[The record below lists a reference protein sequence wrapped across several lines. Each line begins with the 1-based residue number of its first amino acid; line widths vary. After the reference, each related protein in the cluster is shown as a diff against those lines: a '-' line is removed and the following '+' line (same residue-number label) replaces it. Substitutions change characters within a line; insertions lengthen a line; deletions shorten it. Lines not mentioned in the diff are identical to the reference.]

1 MLKKIFSGVQPSGN
15 LHLGNFLGAIK
26 NFVSLQNQENTD
38 CVYCIVDLHAI
49 TTKQDPK
56 ALKENIRETL
66 ATFIA
71 SGIDPKKALY
81 LISLAVSAHSEGAWI
96 LSCIARMGWLNRMTQ
111 FKEKAGKDK
120 EKASVGL
127 YSYPILM
134 ASDILLYDS
143 THVPVGDDQKQHLEL
158 CRDIAQKFNLD
169 FNVPDFLKVPEPI
182 IQKYFSRIMSLKDG
196 TKKMSKSDPSD
207 LSRVNLT
214 DDKDVIK
221 NKIKKAKTDSLPIS
235 EKDIEKRF
243 EAKNLLEIYSSLSEK
258 KIEDTI
264 NQFDGRN
271 FSEFKEKLSDIMVEK
286 ISPISLEI
294 NKLLNDKK
302 YLDKIL
308 IEGIEKADKIAN
320 KKILEMKKLLDFKM
334 FVQTQTTPNPNS
346 LKFIPGKA
354 VSNKGPIEITDKKN
368 INNELVKNILS
379 INGVTGIFL
388 GEDFLSVN
396 KKSEIEWQDL
406 KHIII
411 SYINEFYSSGNELV
425 IDDKSEKN
433 VSEFKEIEKKI
444 IKILETKIRPAVA
457 RDGGDIK
464 FNKFENGIV
473 EVKLQGSCS
482 GCPSSVITLK
492 NGVQNLLTHYIPEVK
507 EVIAI

>member
-1 MLKKIFSGVQPSGN
+1 MEKKIFSGVQPTGN
-15 LHLGNFLGAIK
+15 LHLGNYLGAIK
-26 NFVSLQNQENTD
+26 NFVELNNDQKNQCIF
-38 CVYCIVDLHAI
+38 CVVDLHAI
-49 TTKQDPK
+49 TVNQDPTE
-56 ALKENIRETL
+56 LRSNILETT

-71 SGIDPKKALY
+71 SGIDPKKS
-81 LISLAVSAHSEGAWI
+81 IIFNQSKVSAHSEVAWI
-96 LSCIARMGWLNRMTQ
+96 LSCVARIGWLNRMTQ

-214 DDKDVIK
+214 DDKDAIK
-221 NKIKKAKTDSLPIS
+221 NKIKKAKTDPLPIS

-243 EAKNLLEIYSSLSEK
+243 EAKNLLEIYSSLAEK

-320 KKILEMKKLLDFKM
+320 KKILEMKK
-334 FVQTQTTPNPNS
+334 
-346 LKFIPGKA
+346 
-354 VSNKGPIEITDKKN
+354 
-368 INNELVKNILS
+368 
-379 INGVTGIFL
+379 
-388 GEDFLSVN
+388 
-396 KKSEIEWQDL
+396 
-406 KHIII
+406 IIG
-411 SYINEFYSSGNELV
+411 F
-425 IDDKSEKN
+425 
-433 VSEFKEIEKKI
+433 
-444 IKILETKIRPAVA
+444 
-457 RDGGDIK
+457 
-464 FNKFENGIV
+464 
-473 EVKLQGSCS
+473 
-482 GCPSSVITLK
+482 
-492 NGVQNLLTHYIPEVK
+492 
-507 EVIAI
+507 